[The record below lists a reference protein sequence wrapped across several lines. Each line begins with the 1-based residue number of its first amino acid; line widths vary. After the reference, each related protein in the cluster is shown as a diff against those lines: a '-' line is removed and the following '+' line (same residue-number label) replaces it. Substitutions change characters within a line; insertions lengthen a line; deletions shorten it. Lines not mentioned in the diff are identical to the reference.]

1 MPFTSNTDAFQRG
14 SVQVKKEYNPL
25 IPPTSLS
32 SLVMLVDFFILLHN
46 PFCLF
51 LFPFHFASC
60 PMGRQQNEIPLLCV
74 CSTALIRNTCV
85 ISVPSRGKATPA
97 SVLFCVF
104 FIFCSSP
111 LLVRTK
117 GECEEP
123 ISSYSSL
130 FFFFPRPLT
139 VEH

>member
-1 MPFTSNTDAFQRG
+1 
-14 SVQVKKEYNPL
+14 
-25 IPPTSLS
+25 
-32 SLVMLVDFFILLHN
+32 
-46 PFCLF
+46 
-51 LFPFHFASC
+51 
-60 PMGRQQNEIPLLCV
+60 MGRQQNEIPLLCV

-104 FIFCSSP
+104 FFFCCSAP

-130 FFFFPRPLT
+130 FFFLSSAADS
-139 VEH
+139 